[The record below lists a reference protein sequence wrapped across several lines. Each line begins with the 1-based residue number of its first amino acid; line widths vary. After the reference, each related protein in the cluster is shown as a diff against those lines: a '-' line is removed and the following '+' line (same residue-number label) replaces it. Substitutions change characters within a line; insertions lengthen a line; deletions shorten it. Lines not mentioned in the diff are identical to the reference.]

1 MPKAK
6 KKKRKGAAARSAI
19 DDITRQEIA
28 EEILALEAIYA
39 SDFTLHQDG
48 LGFALR
54 VVPYTSEQDNYTA
67 VELNVRYGRLGY
79 HPTTCSLL
87 WAAAAAALFALAQ
100 DDLHL
105 KGQAPVIS
113 ALCNTALQLFEV
125 VPLQL
130 FLNQSKASSCAS
142 VLLLHH

>member
-6 KKKRKGAAARSAI
+6 KKKRKGGAARSSI
-19 DDITRQEIA
+19 DETTRQEIA

-67 VELNVRYGRLGY
+67 VELNVRCDDLAVRG
-79 HPTTCSLL
+79 TCSY
-87 WAAAAAALFALAQ
+87 AVCC
-100 DDLHL
+100 
-105 KGQAPVIS
+105 GQQQQHC
-113 ALCNTALQLFEV
+113 LRQM
-125 VPLQL
+125 
-130 FLNQSKASSCAS
+130 
-142 VLLLHH
+142 